1 MNVYIYSEMQN
12 KIEKSGVGRAAYHQ
26 RRAAA
31 LNNLNCVDN
40 MKEADVVHIN
50 TVFPKSVLA
59 AFKAHLSGI
68 PVVYHAH
75 STREDFRNSYI
86 GSNTFSGLFKLW
98 LKFCYSR
105 GDLIVTPSEYSKGL
119 LKNYGIKKEIRVIS
133 NGIDLEDYR
142 RNEEAGKEF
151 RVKYGYSESDKV
163 IMSAGLMI
171 RRKGILDFIELAKS
185 LPQYKFIWF
194 GSSNLN
200 CVGKDVRE
208 AVLNKPSNLTFAGYV
223 DKVQLQAAHSGSDLF
238 LFPSYEETEV
248 IVVLEALAM
257 KTPVLLRNIPVY
269 ADWLQNGINVRKADN
284 TEEFRDIAV
293 KMLERELPDLTE
305 EGYEAVKGK
314 SLLKIGGR
322 LYNAYLRAEYLH
334 GGLKFAPAI
343 HKRV

>member
-1 MNVYIYSEMQN
+1 M
-12 KIEKSGVGRAAYHQ
+12 
-26 RRAAA
+26 
-31 LNNLNCVDN
+31 
-40 MKEADVVHIN
+40 
-50 TVFPKSVLA
+50 
-59 AFKAHLSGI
+59 
-68 PVVYHAH
+68 
-75 STREDFRNSYI
+75 
-86 GSNTFSGLFKLW
+86 
-98 LKFCYSR
+98 
-105 GDLIVTPSEYSKGL
+105 
-119 LKNYGIKKEIRVIS
+119 
-133 NGIDLEDYR
+133 
-142 RNEEAGKEF
+142 
-151 RVKYGYSESDKV
+151 
-163 IMSAGLMI
+163 
-171 RRKGILDFIELAKS
+171 
-185 LPQYKFIWF
+185 
-194 GSSNLN
+194 
-200 CVGKDVRE
+200 GKDVRE

-238 LFPSYEETEV
+238 LFPSYEETEG

-284 TEEFRDIAV
+284 AEEFRDIAV